1 MSPHRETSGDESTAA
16 TVHQNGTNG
25 TAAPELV
32 AVPTNGTAPTNGAVP
47 TNGAATAP
55 ESLAVKN
62 GVDSRVKPIQRSS
75 HLVAT
80 DLDAEYDLVCVGFGP
95 ASLSVAIALHDSLAA
110 GKKLRPDGSAPK
122 VLFLEKQTRFA
133 WHAGMLLPGAKMQ
146 ISFVKDLATLRDPRS
161 HFTFLN
167 YLHQHDRLVDFT
179 NLGTFLPARIEY
191 EDYMRWCSSHFEHL
205 VQYDHEVVSVTP
217 AVKKADTV
225 KLFTVEARDNAS
237 GQMQTFRGRNVLL
250 ATGGKPS
257 FPKSF
262 PIKHP
267 RILHSSQY
275 AYMVPKIL
283 SDKNAAYKVVVV
295 GAGQSAAEIF
305 HNIQNLYP
313 NSSTQLVMRQEFLK
327 PSDDS
332 PFVNSIFNPEYIDS
346 LFPKSAK
353 DRSEFLVDARATNYG
368 VVRLELIEELFE
380 RMYSQKRTLGP
391 DERSWPHRIMGC
403 RQISNIESNGER
415 LEVKIHGLSDGVV
428 NSADEEILSADLIIA
443 ATGYQRNAHI
453 DMLKST
459 WDMLPKAVPGTAMF
473 NKGVTGWNVDTE
485 QGERKIAVGRD
496 YRVQY
501 KPGTVA
507 ADAGIWLQGCCEGTH
522 GLSDTLL
529 SVLATRSGEIVESIF
544 GSKQ

>member
-1 MSPHRETSGDESTAA
+1 MSPHRESTPEESTGG
-16 TVHQNGTNG
+16 VLQNGTNG
-25 TAAPELV
+25 AVAPELV
-32 AVPTNGTAPTNGAVP
+32 AVPANGASAPAQSSYAVQS
-47 TNGAATAP
+47 AA
-55 ESLAVKN
+55 
-62 GVDSRVKPIQRSS
+62 DSRVKPVQRSS
-75 HLVAT
+75 YLAAT

-95 ASLSVAIALHDSLAA
+95 ASLSVAVALHDSLAA
-110 GKKLRPDGSAPK
+110 GRKLRPDGSAPR
-122 VLFLEKQTRFA
+122 VLFVEKQTRFA

-179 NLGTFLPARIEY
+179 NLGTFLPARVEY
-191 EDYMRWCSSHFEHL
+191 EDYLRWCSAHFEHL
-205 VQYDHEVVSVTP
+205 VQYDHEVVAVTP
-217 AVKKADTV
+217 AVKKADAV
-225 KLFTVEARDNAS
+225 KMFAVEARNNTT
-237 GQMQTFRGRNVLL
+237 GQIQTYRGRNVLL
-250 ATGGKPS
+250 ATGGRPS

-262 PIKHP
+262 PVKHP

-283 SDKNAAYKVVVV
+283 TDKNAAYKVVVV

-313 NSSTQLVMRQEFLK
+313 NSHTQLVMRQEFLK

-380 RMYSQKRTLGP
+380 RMYAQKRELGP
-391 DERSWPHRIMGC
+391 DERAWPHRIMGS
-403 RQISNIESNGER
+403 RQISSIESKGDDGF
-415 LEVKIHGLSDGVV
+415 EVKIHGLSNGLV
-428 NSADEEILSADLIIA
+428 NADDEEILSADLIIA

-459 WDMLPKAVPGTAMF
+459 WDMLPKAVPGTTEF
-473 NKGVTGWNVDTE
+473 HKGVTGWNVDTE
-485 QGERKIAVGRD
+485 QGERKLAVGRD
-496 YRVQY
+496 YRVKY
-501 KPGTVA
+501 NAGSVA

-529 SVLATRSGEIVESIF
+529 SVLATRSGEIVQSIF
-544 GSKQ
+544 GSEQ

>member
-1 MSPHRETSGDESTAA
+1 MSPHRETTGDESA
-16 TVHQNGTNG
+16 TTTVPQNGTNG
-25 TAAPELV
+25 AAAPELV
-32 AVPTNGTAPTNGAVP
+32 AVPTNGAAVKAPETLTVQNGA
-47 TNGAATAP
+47 N
-55 ESLAVKN
+55 
-62 GVDSRVKPIQRSS
+62 SRVKPIQRSS
-75 HLVAT
+75 HLVAA
-80 DLDAEYDLVCVGFGP
+80 DLDGEFDLICVGFGP
-95 ASLSVAIALHDSLAA
+95 ASLSVAIALHDTLAE
-110 GKKLRPDGSAPK
+110 GKKLRPDGSSPK

-146 ISFVKDLATLRDPRS
+146 ISFIKDLATLRDPRS

-179 NLGTFLPARIEY
+179 NLSTFLPARVEY
-191 EDYMRWCSSHFEHL
+191 EDYMRWCSAHFEHL
-205 VQYDHEVVSVTP
+205 AQYDHEVVSVTP
-217 AVKKADTV
+217 AVKKADAV
-225 KLFTVEARDNAS
+225 KLFAVEARNNVN
-237 GQMQTFRGRNVLL
+237 GQVQTFRGRNVML

-262 PIKHP
+262 PVKHP

-275 AYMVPKIL
+275 AYMVPQIL
-283 SDKNAAYKVVVV
+283 TDKNAAYKVVVV

-332 PFVNSIFNPEYIDS
+332 PFVNSIFNPEYIDA

-353 DRSEFLVDARATNYG
+353 GRSEFLVDARATNYG

-380 RMYSQKRTLGP
+380 RMYSQKRVLGP
-391 DERSWPHRIMGC
+391 DERTWPHRIMGC
-403 RQISNIESNGER
+403 RQISNIEPHGDR
-415 LEVKIHGLSDGVV
+415 LEVKIHGLSDGIV

-459 WDMLPKAVPGTAMF
+459 WEMLPKAVPGTAMF

-485 QGERKIAVGRD
+485 QGERKLAVGRD

-501 KPGTVA
+501 KAGSVA
-507 ADAGIWLQGCCEGTH
+507 GDAGIWLQGCCEGTH

-529 SVLATRSGEIVESIF
+529 SVLATRSGEMVQSIF
-544 GSKQ
+544 GTEH